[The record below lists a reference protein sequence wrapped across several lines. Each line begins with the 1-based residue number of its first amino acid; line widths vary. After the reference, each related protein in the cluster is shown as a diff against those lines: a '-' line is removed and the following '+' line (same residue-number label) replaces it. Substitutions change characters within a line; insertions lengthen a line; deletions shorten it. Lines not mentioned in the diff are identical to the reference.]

1 MTLRL
6 FPIRATMPPSHV
18 AHTALVIVKEAVHAR
33 LLFSCASRC
42 SDTKLAPC
50 LISMG
55 YRIRRM
61 RNGTEE
67 DDTKAENAAPSAE
80 GIPFGGKAES
90 CAPSDNDAAHPGAGR
105 ASVQARR
112 VRVYRPKVSG
122 RVPAKRASPSMGRSL
137 ALQCMVCALI
147 FLMVLGI
154 QKLELPAS
162 DELVNGL
169 RFVVS
174 NDAEFVEEGRQQ
186 VGQWMEQAV
195 AVFAGGGGLTVRQPA
210 EGTAEK
216 TERGLVYTAQ
226 GPVCAVA
233 DGTVF

>member
-55 YRIRRM
+55 YRKRRM

-80 GIPFGGKAES
+80 GIPFGGEAES
-90 CAPSDNDAAHPGAGR
+90 CAPSDNDAAHPAQAGVGSGEARAGLPPQGQRPGAG
-105 ASVQARR
+105 QARLAIHG
-112 VRVYRPKVSG
+112 PQ
-122 RVPAKRASPSMGRSL
+122 PS
-137 ALQCMVCALI
+137 AAVH
-147 FLMVLGI
+147 
-154 QKLELPAS
+154 
-162 DELVNGL
+162 GL
-169 RFVVS
+169 RPDLF
-174 NDAEFVEEGRQQ
+174 DG
-186 VGQWMEQAV
+186 
-195 AVFAGGGGLTVRQPA
+195 AGYPTTPNLSRKA
-210 EGTAEK
+210 AS
-216 TERGLVYTAQ
+216 R
-226 GPVCAVA
+226 
-233 DGTVF
+233 